1 LPYATATRASAE
13 SCSFNSAFLLSIL
26 LVALDQTIV
35 ATALPKIVSDFDA
48 LSQVTWVASGCK
60 WLRTTGSLTYVS
72 INSSTDFLTNAGF
85 MLTFGQILAVAPTKW
100 VYLAAIAIFE
110 IGSLICGVAPTM
122 EVLILGRTIAGTG
135 AAGYVSTFAT

>member
-1 LPYATATRASAE
+1 
-13 SCSFNSAFLLSIL
+13 L

-60 WLRTTGSLTYVS
+60 LLISPGFPRHVSLRFS
-72 INSSTDFLTNAGF
+72 IDFLTNAGF

-100 VYLAAIAIFE
+100 VYLAAIGIFE

-135 AAGYVSTFAT
+135 AAGYVNTHAT